1 MARRSEQVGVCT
13 LRVWRYG
20 PGTMVRLQ
28 MRVDVEEPA
37 TERVTLAQDVE
48 TALAEVRLFLEAFS
62 RVAGQEDPPGD
73 G

>member
-1 MARRSEQVGVCT
+1 MARRSDQVGVCT
-13 LRVWRYG
+13 LRVWSYG

-62 RVAGQEDPPGD
+62 RGAGQEDPAGD

>member
-1 MARRSEQVGVCT
+1 
-13 LRVWRYG
+13 
-20 PGTMVRLQ
+20 MVRLQ

-37 TERVTLAQDVE
+37 TEHVTLAQDVE